1 MKNWNPLFSAT
12 RTLRALQAG
21 KRSLSRLFPKPL
33 WIMLALYGLSFPG
46 NGLMAQ
52 TTNLHVIT
60 KRLEKTFKYRETY
73 EVNIEGEKADVS
85 IETWNKD
92 EIALTVEF
100 IAKHPDKTTAEADI
114 EAIKYIAERLRNK
127 IYVRNYISVPEGA
140 PKPASNLSARYVVRV
155 PEDCPVY
162 LKNYFGTANVINL
175 AKGFRYQGEFSPVG
189 LENVKGSID
198 LSTRF
203 GDVSGKRLDGDIMIN
218 ARRSN
223 VTLEEIKGRYS
234 IEANYGDVRILSASA
249 GLLDLNITGTK
260 SDIFLF
266 DPRLLD
272 YGYAL
277 TAQHGSIYFPSNLKM
292 EFLKNTDEIKKV
304 EFQPRAEYYPNVT
317 ISVTFG
323 DIYLEKE
330 KPDQRR

>member
-1 MKNWNPLFSAT
+1 MKNWIPLFSAT

-92 EIALTVEF
+92 EIGLTVEF

-114 EAIKYIAERLRNK
+114 EAIKYIAERVRNK

-140 PKPASNLSARYVVRV
+140 PKPASNLSARYVV
-155 PEDCPVY
+155 
-162 LKNYFGTANVINL
+162 
-175 AKGFRYQGEFSPVG
+175 
-189 LENVKGSID
+189 
-198 LSTRF
+198 
-203 GDVSGKRLDGDIMIN
+203 
-218 ARRSN
+218 
-223 VTLEEIKGRYS
+223 
-234 IEANYGDVRILSASA
+234 
-249 GLLDLNITGTK
+249 
-260 SDIFLF
+260 
-266 DPRLLD
+266 
-272 YGYAL
+272 
-277 TAQHGSIYFPSNLKM
+277 
-292 EFLKNTDEIKKV
+292 
-304 EFQPRAEYYPNVT
+304 
-317 ISVTFG
+317 
-323 DIYLEKE
+323 
-330 KPDQRR
+330 